1 MKKIVLLMFAFL
13 TMISTACS
21 KVYNDTVQEPFD
33 NSLGETNMVTR
44 LEKLKNTTTTIGEVN
59 MFDSIDELL
68 FTSFHIMNTY
78 DEYESLKANFNSN
91 KYVFQKLIEL
101 LRNMN
106 YDKSYFENNSLII
119 SPFLH
124 SSDERNI
131 SLLDI
136 QIDDSLKTIDI
147 TFQYESPEFV
157 DFDVIVDYFIIEVDK
172 QNFTKKS
179 DYIKNIHGYN
189 LLTNSKESSCYK

>member
-1 MKKIVLLMFAFL
+1 MKKILVLMFAFL

-21 KVYNDTVQEPFD
+21 KVYNDTAQEPFA
-33 NSLGETNMVTR
+33 NSLGETNRVTR
-44 LEKLKNTTTTIGEVN
+44 LEKLKNTTTIGEVN

-136 QIDDSLKTIDI
+136 QIDDSLKKIDI
-147 TFQYESPEFV
+147 TFQFESPEFV
-157 DFDVIVDYFIIEVDK
+157 DSDIIVDYFIIETEK
-172 QNFTKKS
+172 QNLINRKE
-179 DYIKNIHGYN
+179 YIKNIYGYN
-189 LLTNSKESSCYK
+189 LLTNSKESSCYR